1 MPNQKYPP
9 RGDQELL
16 AAGEQFETNAGSGA
30 AFGLTAADITRLTA
44 ARSDAETAFAARK
57 VSQAQA
63 RRPHGKRRKDAGARR
78 HSERI

>member
-44 ARSDAETAFAARK
+44 ARSDAETAFAAHK

-63 RRPHGKRRKDAGARR
+63 RADRTAKD
-78 HSERI
+78 EKM